1 MVLPLLLALH
11 SRLCVGDDH
20 GSLRHLH
27 RVLTQTDTALAER
40 RRAIHL
46 RAHVGQNPLH
56 CQTRTRNGSRWRRY
70 LKRTS
75 GNDELVRRQCRR
87 CTADFHAN
95 VGADDLHG
103 TAMRAHQSRR
113 DIQSVSRHDHI
124 TSHAPLFT
132 FTDAE
137 VTSTFP
143 AANSLTTPDEPTV
156 CSAPPLSVLTSDAN
170 VTFDPLVVSSFISSL
185 SSSMRSVNFS
195 VFQILIAAPPESGNS
210 LSPQKQPL
218 QIGKL
223 GSPASNSTQIPV
235 PGSGNE

>member
-87 CTADFHAN
+87 CTADF
-95 VGADDLHG
+95 
-103 TAMRAHQSRR
+103 
-113 DIQSVSRHDHI
+113 QSVSRHDHI

-143 AANSLTTPDEPTV
+143 AANSLTTPEEPTV

-210 LSPQKQPL
+210 LSPQKQP
-218 QIGKL
+218 
-223 GSPASNSTQIPV
+223 
-235 PGSGNE
+235 